1 MAQAVTSSL
10 TCAIFSYIYGMKR
23 GLPLLLLLFASLSCS
38 TPEERTAAGLARRI
52 APEYASR
59 IVFRLATDS
68 LDSYSIG
75 TRGRHLLISGSNA
88 NAMAAGLGRYLRDVC
103 GADVSWHL
111 SQPVQLPSI
120 MPLPDSTISSHA
132 LVPRRF
138 FLNYCTFGYEM
149 PWWQWEEWE
158 HFIDW
163 MALQGINLPL
173 AITGQDAVWQEV
185 WRKHGLTDEQIR
197 AWFTGPAHLPWH
209 RMCNIDG
216 VDGPLPQGWID
227 AQERLQKRILQ
238 RERELGMKPV
248 LPAFAGHVPAEFKQ
262 LYPSA
267 KITDI
272 THWGGFGPENLP
284 HFLSPQDSLYAVI
297 QKEFLEIQMLKY
309 GTDHIYGFDLFNEVD
324 PPSWDPQT
332 LAEYGAQAYGTV
344 AAVDPDAE
352 WLQMGWMFYYD
363 RAHWTKD
370 NIEAYLGAIP
380 QGKVTILDYYTE
392 NVPVWKLT
400 DSFFGQPYVF
410 CYLGNF
416 GGNTRLAGPFHTES
430 ERITEALSEGG
441 AGGIGCTLEA
451 FGINRWLYE
460 YVLERAWSGCLPDD
474 EWLAG
479 LDRRRSS
486 PHGFWQTMADSI
498 YVRGSFS
505 EGVLICGRPC
515 MEGFHSWRV
524 MHRTPYEH
532 ATLERAWKRLASN
545 PSDSGA
551 WKEDAVSIGCQ
562 VLGNR
567 FADLRD
573 SLAVAYSASDIES
586 VRVFADRMRMLLK
599 DVDELAACM
608 PQFRLDRWINAAQA
622 HAAGPSEEYYYR
634 HNAWH
639 LITTW
644 GGGSSL
650 NDYAS
655 RLWSGLIS
663 HYYSA
668 RWELFLNEV
677 LAAMQDGR
685 SYDQKAFDERCSAL
699 EDSLVLAA
707 PVVEAPA
714 GGDVTDI
721 CNRILSRL

>member
-1 MAQAVTSSL
+1 
-10 TCAIFSYIYGMKR
+10 MKHI
-23 GLPLLLLLFASLSCS
+23 LPLILLLCVPLSCS
-38 TPEERTAAGLARRI
+38 SPSERAAAGLARRVV
-52 APEYASR
+52 PQFASR
-59 IVFRLATDS
+59 IQFRQVPDTV
-68 LDSYSIG
+68 DSYRIENLG
-75 TRGRHLLISGSNA
+75 KGIRICGSSA

-103 GADVSWHL
+103 RADVSWHRF
-111 SQPVQLPSI
+111 QQADLPPA
-120 MPLPDSTISSHA
+120 MPLPGSTIYGRA

-149 PWWQWEEWE
+149 PWWQWPEWE
-158 HFIDW
+158 RFIDW
-163 MALQGINLPL
+163 MALQGVNLPL

-185 WRKHGLTDEQIR
+185 WRRHGLTDGQIR

-227 AQERLQKRILQ
+227 AQEKLQKQILR

-248 LPAFAGHVPAEFKQ
+248 LPAFAGHVLAEFKA
-262 LYPSA
+262 LYPGA
-267 KITDI
+267 RITDI
-272 THWGGFGPENLP
+272 THWGGFGPGNLP

-297 QKEFLEIQMLKY
+297 QKEFLEIQTRKY

-332 LAEYGAQAYGTV
+332 LAEYGAKAFSTV
-344 AAVDPDAE
+344 SDVDPDAE

-363 RAHWTKD
+363 RSHWTRE

-380 QGKVTILDYYTE
+380 RGKVTILDYYTE

-400 DSFFGQPYVF
+400 DSFFGQPYIF

-416 GGNTRLAGPFHTES
+416 GGNTRLAGPFRTES
-430 ERITEALSEGG
+430 ERISDALTEGG

-460 YVLERAWSGCLPDD
+460 YVLGRAWGPVEADD
-474 EWLAG
+474 DWLAR

-486 PHGFWQTMADSI
+486 PPGFWKTMADSI

-505 EGVLICGRPC
+505 EGALICGRPC

-524 MHRTPYEH
+524 MHRTPYDH
-532 ATLERAWKRLASN
+532 ATLERAWKRLAGS
-545 PSDSGA
+545 PSESEA
-551 WKEDAVSIGCQ
+551 WKEDVTGIGCQ

-567 FADLRD
+567 FAELRD
-573 SLAVAYSASDIES
+573 SLAAAYTASDTET
-586 VRVFADRMRMLLK
+586 VRAMADRMRLLLK
-599 DVDELAACM
+599 DAADLASCS
-608 PQFRLDRWINAAQA
+608 PQFSLGRWTDAAQTF
-622 HAAGPSEEYYYR
+622 AADPSEEYYYR

-655 RLWSGLIS
+655 RLWSGLVS
-663 HYYSA
+663 QYYSK

-677 LAAMQDGR
+677 LAAMQEGR
-685 SYDQKAFDERCSAL
+685 EYSQEAFDAKCSAL

-707 PVVEAPA
+707 PPVCDAPA
-714 GGDVTDI
+714 GEVTEI
-721 CNRILSRL
+721 CRRVLSRL